1 MRYGGHKLA
10 RGFAFLLYRL
20 KLAIVV
26 GVDVGKFAFHGP
38 QNYPGMLHDATRFDT
53 PGASCIVRP
62 LKADKINKYGLKW
75 DPKDYEDPAQIEMNM
90 IRAGGYMEVGGKKC
104 GNGLFYHY
112 KALQLLLWPEGEDHH
127 RWSDLLLEEILN
139 NRVTVVL
146 GARDTGKTHT
156 ALSRYAI
163 TDYVCFPHETLI
175 LMSST
180 HAQGIQLRVY
190 GDVKDLL
197 SRAKDIRAWLPGN
210 IVESKLGIFTD
221 SLGAGATIRD
231 MRKGIICVP
240 CLGGEGEWL
249 SGLEKFIGVKQKRR
263 RLLGDEVQFMD
274 AAYLNVM
281 ANLDKGDFKGVFA
294 GNPLGNGDPLDRLSE
309 PVQGWTAM
317 PEPKKTEVWN
327 NRLGGRTVNLVGTDS
342 PNFDVP
348 EGEPPPYPYLISR
361 EDVDRVA
368 VRYGTDSLQYWSQ
381 IKGVRKSDLMAHR
394 VLTVDLCRQFG
405 AFDECVWQGGELTK
419 IYALD
424 AAFGGDRAVGGQIE
438 FGREVGGG
446 LVVKVHQPRAITLR
460 ISAEA
465 TIEEQLSV
473 QCANDCRQLGIPPEN
488 FYFDAGMRAT
498 LAVNLVKAF
507 NSSSIN
513 AINFGGEA
521 TDRPVSI
528 DEFVYDE
535 KLKKKRLKRCNE
547 EYSKFVTEL
556 WFSVRRVVESRQ
568 MRELPEDVAREFEM
582 REFTKVKGDR
592 YELETKQETKK
603 RMGRSPDLADWL
615 SIGIEGARR
624 LGFEIQRLKTIG
636 VPDEEE
642 EDWLTGELAKYRGF
656 MKKSEL
662 KYGN

>member
-1 MRYGGHKLA
+1 MQHNL
-10 RGFAFLLYRL
+10 
-20 KLAIVV
+20 
-26 GVDVGKFAFHGP
+26 
-38 QNYPGMLHDATRFDT
+38 T
-53 PGASCIVRP
+53 PNGAEGIVRP
-62 LKADKINKYGLKW
+62 LKPQIAKYGLGW
-75 DPKDYEDPAQIEMNM
+75 DGHDYEDPARIEIHM
-90 IRAGGYMEVGGKKC
+90 IRAGGFIEQNGKSY
-104 GNGLFYHY
+104 GRGLFYHY
-112 KALQLLLWPEGEDHH
+112 KALQQLLWPEGEDHH
-127 RWSDLLLEEILN
+127 RWSDLLLEEILT
-139 NRVTVVL
+139 NRITVVL

-156 ALSRYAI
+156 ALSRYAV

-197 SRAKDIRAWLPGN
+197 SRAQELRPWLPGN

-281 ANLDKGDFKGVFA
+281 ANLDKGDFKGVFG

-309 PVQGWTAM
+309 PVNGWSGH
-317 PEPKKTEVWN
+317 PEPKVTATWD

-342 PNFDVP
+342 PNFDVSP
-348 EGEPPPYPYLISR
+348 EDPVPFPYLISR

-368 VRYGTDSLQYWSQ
+368 LRYGTDSLQYWSQ

-394 VLTVDLCRQFG
+394 VLTVELCRQFG
-405 AFDECVWQGGELTK
+405 AFDKCVWQGGDITS

-424 AAFGGDRAVGGQIE
+424 AAFGGDRAVGGKID

-446 LVVKVHQPRAITLR
+446 VVVKVHPPRAIPLR
-460 ISAEA
+460 ISAEV
-465 TIEEQLSV
+465 TVEEQLSV
-473 QCANDCRQLGIPPEN
+473 QVANDCRQLNIPPEN
-488 FYFDAGMRAT
+488 FFFDAGMRAT

-507 NSSSIN
+507 NSSAIN
-513 AINFGGEA
+513 AVNFGGPA
-521 TDRPVSI
+521 TDRPVSV
-528 DEFVYDE
+528 DEFVYDD
-535 KLKKKRLKRCNE
+535 KLKKKRLKRCDE

-556 WFSVRRVVESRQ
+556 WFSVRRLGESRQ
-568 MRELPEDVAREFEM
+568 LRELPEDVAREFEI
-582 REFTKVKGDR
+582 REFTKVAGDR

-603 RMGRSPDLADWL
+603 RMGKSPDLADWL
-615 SIGIEGARR
+615 SIGVEGARR
-624 LGFEIQRLKTIG
+624 RGLEIQRLKA
-636 VPDEEE
+636 VDQAEDEEDNFLAE
-642 EDWLTGELAKYRGF
+642 ELAKYRAF
-656 MKKSEL
+656 VKKHEL
-662 KYGN
+662 QYNN